1 VLLVTDFR
9 ANLGGV
15 MVRHLL
21 PPKVNGGPTLK
32 GAGKNGLR
40 LKGESGRRL
49 EWETCRALE
58 GEAGLRRGRKNRR
71 PLEEKT
77 SRSL

>member
-1 VLLVTDFR
+1 
-9 ANLGGV
+9 

-21 PPKVNGGPTLK
+21 PPKVSGGPTLK

-58 GEAGLRRGRKNRR
+58 GEAGLRRGRETRR